1 MAISRAQLAKELEP
15 GLNALFGM
23 EYDRY
28 ENEHAEIFD
37 TESSDRAFEEE
48 VLIVGF
54 GNASVKEEGQGVEF
68 DSASEGFTAR
78 YTHETVALAFSLTE
92 EAVEDN
98 LYDRLGARYTKA
110 LARSMAHTKQV
121 KAANVLNNAFS
132 SSFAGGDGVSLI
144 NTAHPLANGG
154 TLANRA
160 TTMAD
165 LNETSLEN
173 ALISISTFVD
183 DRNMILAMR
192 GTKLIVPPQLQF
204 VADRLLETPGRV
216 GTADNDIN
224 AIRNMGLL
232 PEGYAVNHFLT
243 DTDAFFILT
252 DCPDGFKHF
261 ERTPITTSMEGD
273 FDTGNVRYKARERY
287 SFGFSNPRCVFGSQG
302 SLIRFHVKQC
312 GVA

>member
-28 ENEHAEIFD
+28 ENEHAEIFE

-54 GNASVKEEGQGVEF
+54 GNASVKEEGQGVQF

-132 SSFAGGDGVSLI
+132 SNFAGGDGKALI
-144 NTAHPLANGG
+144 ATDHPLAHGG

-287 SFGFSNPRCVFGSQG
+287 SFGVSDPLGIYGSPG
-302 SLIRFHVKQC
+302 SS
-312 GVA
+312 